1 MAKPPEGKRVLN
13 TQISEEEHG
22 FLREMAKQ
30 RKVTMTNYLRSLI
43 RGEMSRVPRERSV
56 EESGIAGSV

>member
-1 MAKPPEGKRVLN
+1 MAKPPEGKKVLN

-30 RKVTMTNYLRSLI
+30 QKVTMTNYLRSLI
-43 RGEMSRVPRERSV
+43 RGAMNRAEQSV
-56 EESGIAGSV
+56 EDLG

>member
-1 MAKPPEGKRVLN
+1 MPKPPEGKKVLN

-30 RKVTMTNYLRSLI
+30 QKVTMTNYLRSLI
-43 RGEMSRVPRERSV
+43 RGAMNRTERSV
-56 EESGIAGSV
+56 EDLG

>member
-1 MAKPPEGKRVLN
+1 MAKPPEGKKVLN

-30 RKVTMTNYLRSLI
+30 QKVTMTNYLRSLI
-43 RGEMSRVPRERSV
+43 RGEMSRIPQERSM
-56 EESGIAGSV
+56 EELG